1 MDAVETAFHQTV
13 ENCNKGTSKA
23 RLSLFFHDKSDLKCK
38 ETSWRANICTPSVN
52 SYIEGL
58 EPLTGTATMEFRQG
72 LATSVTVMEQ
82 NGVTVAWVGD
92 SEGYLHKVV
101 RVGDSSKLLYWTDV
115 SNGEG
120 TLIEKSTALDSK
132 GEFGYFLTGDKVLKF
147 PVGSCSIYRTCSKCL
162 RSHED
167 PLRCGWCDGRC
178 AHSGECPK
186 GTNLFFDQCPIEV
199 YNNPDHVH
207 GREDVIQRVN
217 PKSGPTSGG
226 TMLTIAGD
234 NFGYWWREST
244 SSIKITLGGRVCEI
258 INWVSSLVKC
268 KTPPAEG
275 AAKVDITISVN
286 DTNRDA
292 KKNYDVIHTLTLP
305 SAFEYK
311 VATLS
316 GVVPDY
322 GPVAGGTNVT
332 LLGVNLDIGSQ
343 RAVMIGGTTCKI
355 YKFNQTTVQCS
366 TSAAPADQEDSE
378 LRVALAIDGVTIPFI
393 SESGLGFTF
402 RFMPNPFI
410 GSIAPMTAFYSE
422 QPAIAADGVHLHS
435 VSKPAMVTRVASLDN
450 QKQESIT
457 TACRALEDGRKL
469 LCPGP
474 SLTQFSVISSAE
486 LQKHRLRIQAQVS
499 FQMDGLHLPPNST
512 GGEGHFTFTYRP
524 PLSSYTPGN
533 GSGTKVAQLTEV
545 LPCYG
550 PVAGGTNL
558 TLRGT
563 NLDTGS
569 QRLVTIGESICSIKR
584 VDSVFLHCT
593 TSAVS
598 MDQAHMKMP
607 ISLNISGVEV
617 PFVSKG
623 NFCSHFTYKP
633 NPEVYDI
640 APKAATPSGPSVI
653 EAQGK
658 YLDSV
663 ATPVMVTLT
672 TSLNNEH
679 QGYTTGACRVT
690 EGGRKMHCPRAS
702 LMESSFI
709 SSTEMEE
716 QQLPIVV
723 QISFRMDGLHLPKN
737 GAGEKTYFNFTY
749 LPEQRIVA
757 FSETAEGKEVGVTAV
772 HTTSIIAAS
781 SITVI
786 TTLVLSLW
794 VVYRRGHTRN
804 SKRTS
809 GDERIVLMTMER
821 AAHGEQSTTCAQSSQ
836 VTDVQPLIPSLCQLD
851 ERIKATLEEK
861 QLLIDR
867 KAVVLGS
874 VIGHGNFGCVHEG
887 YLHVGP
893 GRDVKVAVKTLLHSY
908 TASEADRETFLKEAL
923 IMKDFDHPNVLQLI
937 GLTVDK
943 KAGLMVITPYM
954 RHGDLHTY
962 LRDER
967 KDLKLPDLLI
977 FSVHV
982 AKGMKYLT
990 EKKLVHRD
998 LAARNCMLSEDLVVR
1013 VADFGLSRA
1022 MYEKEYYTD
1031 RNPKTQLPIKWL
1043 APESLAKSIYNHKT
1057 DVWAYGVLLWELM
1070 TKGAPPYPQVDN
1082 WDILRYLDQG
1092 LRMPKPEICPNE
1104 LYEVMRQCWH
1114 HDPAQRPTFAELVD
1128 DITFLTTC
1136 LKRKKRNTIVRLDAA
1151 SAANSRREA
1160 ASTAELP

>member
-1 MDAVETAFHQTV
+1 MNLEGLATSVTVMQQNDVTVAWVGDNEGYLHKVVLRGQSSKLLSWVDISKGESIAIEKSTALDSKETYGYFLLGKTVLKFPVGSCSIYPTCSKCLRSHEDPLECGWCGDHCAHRDECPQGTELVFDKCGIEVHAVSPRSGPISGGTVLTLLGENFGYWWREPSNSISVTIGGNECQIIVWVATLVKCKTPAMEHPAIVDIVISVNDTVRDEKNYRVLDTLTLPSGFEYKNKGASHDTFETRLVRVCESDPSFLTYVELPIRCPKKGGPLSPYRTIAVSASLQHSSTGASHKAGVLAVAFGTPFKDRWDVSDRRQGSELCFFDMDAVETAFHQTV

-23 RLSLFFHDKSDLKCK
+23 RLSLFFHDKSDLKC
-38 ETSWRANICTPSVN
+38 
-52 SYIEGL
+52 
-58 EPLTGTATMEFRQG
+58 
-72 LATSVTVMEQ
+72 
-82 NGVTVAWVGD
+82 
-92 SEGYLHKVV
+92 
-101 RVGDSSKLLYWTDV
+101 
-115 SNGEG
+115 
-120 TLIEKSTALDSK
+120 
-132 GEFGYFLTGDKVLKF
+132 
-147 PVGSCSIYRTCSKCL
+147 
-162 RSHED
+162 
-167 PLRCGWCDGRC
+167 
-178 AHSGECPK
+178 
-186 GTNLFFDQCPIEV
+186 
-199 YNNPDHVH
+199 NPDHVH
-207 GREDVIQRVN
+207 GREDVIQRKLRFDCWRAFQYIIVSTCYGFCQVN

-275 AAKVDITISVN
+275 AGKVDITISVN

-311 VATLS
+311 VL
-316 GVVPDY
+316 
-322 GPVAGGTNVT
+322 N
-332 LLGVNLDIGSQ
+332 
-343 RAVMIGGTTCKI
+343 
-355 YKFNQTTVQCS
+355 F
-366 TSAAPADQEDSE
+366 
-378 LRVALAIDGVTIPFI
+378 
-393 SESGLGFTF
+393 FT
-402 RFMPNPFI
+402 
-410 GSIAPMTAFYSE
+410 
-422 QPAIAADGVHLHS
+422 
-435 VSKPAMVTRVASLDN
+435 
-450 QKQESIT
+450 
-457 TACRALEDGRKL
+457 
-469 LCPGP
+469 
-474 SLTQFSVISSAE
+474 
-486 LQKHRLRIQAQVS
+486 
-499 FQMDGLHLPPNST
+499 
-512 GGEGHFTFTYRP
+512 
-524 PLSSYTPGN
+524 
-533 GSGTKVAQLTEV
+533 
-545 LPCYG
+545 
-550 PVAGGTNL
+550 
-558 TLRGT
+558 
-563 NLDTGS
+563 
-569 QRLVTIGESICSIKR
+569 KR
-584 VDSVFLHCT
+584 S
-593 TSAVS
+593 
-598 MDQAHMKMP
+598 
-607 ISLNISGVEV
+607 
-617 PFVSKG
+617 
-623 NFCSHFTYKP
+623 
-633 NPEVYDI
+633 
-640 APKAATPSGPSVI
+640 
-653 EAQGK
+653 
-658 YLDSV
+658 
-663 ATPVMVTLT
+663 
-672 TSLNNEH
+672 
-679 QGYTTGACRVT
+679 ACRVT

-709 SSTEMEE
+709 TSTELEE

-737 GAGEKTYFNFTY
+737 SAGEKTYFNFTY

-757 FSETAEGKEVGVTAV
+757 FSEKTAKGKEDGVTAV
-772 HTTSIIAAS
+772 HSTSIIAAS

-786 TTLVLSLW
+786 IITLVLSLW

-821 AAHGEQSTTCAQSSQ
+821 AAHGEQST
-836 VTDVQPLIPSLCQLD
+836 
-851 ERIKATLEEK
+851 
-861 QLLIDR
+861 
-867 KAVVLGS
+867 
-874 VIGHGNFGCVHEG
+874 
-887 YLHVGP
+887 
-893 GRDVKVAVKTLLHSY
+893 SY

-967 KDLKLPDLLI
+967 KVRLHFLSYC
-977 FSVHV
+977 F
-982 AKGMKYLT
+982 G
-990 EKKLVHRD
+990 
-998 LAARNCMLSEDLVVR
+998 LSEDLVVR

-1136 LKRKKRNTIVRLDAA
+1136 LKRKKRNTIV
-1151 SAANSRREA
+1151 
-1160 ASTAELP
+1160 